1 LYQLPL
7 LQSGRFLQL
16 IFKEMTA
23 AVYIYYTPAWQEL
36 ADIVLPKV
44 EQYCYIHKF
53 GDLSIQSAVDEN
65 WSFNKMNYLY
75 GLLKHDLDFIWI
87 LDLDTL
93 ITNPEIKFTDFT
105 DNEHDIFICKDIN
118 GINAGSWIIRN
129 TEASR
134 NFVIT
139 IVNNFD
145 APHEQIL
152 MNKYLH
158 MVKVKYLPHPSI
170 NSYDYR
176 LYNHFGLAV
185 PAHDQG
191 QWQPGDLLL
200 HLPGLSLE
208 KRIQVFKEMI

>member
-1 LYQLPL
+1 
-7 LQSGRFLQL
+7 
-16 IFKEMTA
+16 MTA

-36 ADIVLPKV
+36 ADIVLPKL
-44 EQYCYIHKF
+44 EEYCAKHGYKELIYY
-53 GDLSIQSAVDEN
+53 
-65 WSFNKMNYLY
+65 NKMSIL
-75 GLLKHDLDFIWI
+75 DLFRYDIIWI
-87 LDLDTL
+87 LDTDTL
-93 ITNPEIKFTDFT
+93 ITNPEIRFTNFV
-105 DNEHDIFICKDIN
+105 DNKHDIFICKDIN
-118 GINAGSWIIRN
+118 GINSGSWIIRN

-134 NFVIT
+134 NFVST

-208 KRIQVFKEMI
+208 KRIEVFKEMI

>member
-1 LYQLPL
+1 
-7 LQSGRFLQL
+7 
-16 IFKEMTA
+16 MTA

-44 EQYCYIHKF
+44 SGYCKKYGYDIKVI
-53 GDLSIQSAVDEN
+53 LNSEIIVN
-65 WSFNKMNYLY
+65 WSYYKMSWLAFLIYDY
-75 GLLKHDLDFIWI
+75 DFIWV
-87 LDLDTL
+87 LDVDTL
-93 ITNPEIKFTDFT
+93 ITNPEIPFTDFT

-134 NFVIT
+134 NFVST
-139 IVNNFD
+139 IVNNFTE
-145 APHEQIL
+145 PHEQIL

-208 KRIQVFKEMI
+208 KRIEVFKEMI

>member
-1 LYQLPL
+1 
-7 LQSGRFLQL
+7 
-16 IFKEMTA
+16 MTA
-23 AVYIYYTPAWQEL
+23 AVYIYYTPEWQEL
-36 ADIVLPKV
+36 ADIVLPKGWA
-44 EQYCYIHKF
+44 YCKKHEFEDRFSKIATERWAYLKMIC
-53 GDLSIQSAVDEN
+53 LSN
-65 WSFNKMNYLY
+65 
-75 GLLKHDLDFIWI
+75 LLLEYRYDFIWV

-134 NFVIT
+134 KFIET
-139 IVNNFD
+139 IVNNFTE
-145 APHEQIL
+145 PHEQIL

-170 NSYDYR
+170 NSYKYE
-176 LYNHFGLAV
+176 LYNELLDLEDEEMIISHEDGN
-185 PAHDQG
+185 
-191 QWQPGDLLL
+191 WQPGDLLL

-208 KRIQVFKEMI
+208 KRIEVFKEMI